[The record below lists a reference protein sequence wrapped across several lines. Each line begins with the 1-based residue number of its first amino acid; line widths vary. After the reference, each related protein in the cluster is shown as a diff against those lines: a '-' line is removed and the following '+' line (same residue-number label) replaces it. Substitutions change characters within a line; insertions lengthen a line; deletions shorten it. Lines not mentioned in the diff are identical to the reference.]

1 MEIFHWHLLPVGE
14 KVLMLINISK
24 TILRILI
31 LNVVREKCR
40 GKKKRNKKQKIV
52 MINKRMNLME
62 IK

>member
-40 GKKKRNKKQKIV
+40 GKKKKQETEDS
-52 MINKRMNLME
+52 NDQ
-62 IK
+62 

>member
-1 MEIFHWHLLPVGE
+1 MEIFHLHLLPVGE

-40 GKKKRNKKQKIV
+40 GKKRNKKQKIV